1 MMARVCGPVAR
12 AAKYFYRDDKFDLS
26 GHKLISSLL
35 SKESQQLFPYLH
47 PTKGMSPLQPEDVT
61 NILIAS
67 SQGDQEALDKLLPL
81 VYTELRHLANNY
93 LRRERSDHTLQPTA
107 LVNEAYLRLI
117 DQNVSW
123 QNRAHFFG
131 VAAEMMRRI
140 LIDHARKHQA
150 QKRGSGGVKLSL
162 DEAIDVADERA
173 AELIALDEALKA
185 LAEFDPQKSRIVEL
199 RFFGGLSIEETAEV
213 LGIGTATVIR
223 QWKLAKAWLYNEVSK
238 KQ

>member
-1 MMARVCGPVAR
+1 M
-12 AAKYFYRDDKFDLS
+12 
-26 GHKLISSLL
+26 
-35 SKESQQLFPYLH
+35 
-47 PTKGMSPLQPEDVT
+47 TPLQPEDVT

-81 VYTELRHLANNY
+81 VYTELRRLAERY
-93 LRRERSDHTLQPTA
+93 LHKERSDHTLQPTA
-107 LVNEAYLRLI
+107 LVNEAYLRLV
-117 DQNVSW
+117 DQNVPW

-150 QKRGSGGVKLSL
+150 AKRGSGGIKLSL

-173 AELIALDEALKA
+173 AELISLDEAMKA
-185 LAEFDPQKSRIVEL
+185 LAEFDLQKSRIVEL

>member
-1 MMARVCGPVAR
+1 M
-12 AAKYFYRDDKFDLS
+12 
-26 GHKLISSLL
+26 
-35 SKESQQLFPYLH
+35 
-47 PTKGMSPLQPEDVT
+47 TPLQPEDVT

-81 VYTELRHLANNY
+81 VYTELRRLAERY
-93 LRRERSDHTLQPTA
+93 LHKERSDHTLQPTA
-107 LVNEAYLRLI
+107 LVNEAYLRLV
-117 DQNVSW
+117 DQNVPW

-150 QKRGSGGVKLSL
+150 AKRGSGGIKLSL

-173 AELIALDEALKA
+173 AELIALDEAMKA
-185 LAEFDPQKSRIVEL
+185 LAEFDQQKSRIVEL